1 MVLIKNW
8 DFTFVKYHIDISKN
22 QKNDVNII
30 TVVAL
35 VMLPFFPLGNV
46 FGSTFFLD
54 ELASL
59 NVIQYQMM
67 GSMMQNAMMCSMMSQ
82 IPEDV
87 IVKVTSPQVVE
98 TEKDVHITIMVL
110 DKTTAKP
117 LANSRVIVGI
127 ERGAPMTT
135 MDMIGPMFM
144 AQEQGDGK
152 YKISFMLDEAG
163 YYTIH
168 THVIPE
174 GKSMHSMMEN
184 HLDIGLI
191 AK

>member
-1 MVLIKNW
+1 
-8 DFTFVKYHIDISKN
+8 
-22 QKNDVNII
+22 VNTIAL
-30 TVVAL
+30 VAL
-35 VMLPFFPLGNV
+35 VILPFFSLGQV
-46 FGSTFFLD
+46 FGNTPFLA
-54 ELASL
+54 EPVSL

-67 GSMMQNAMMCSMMSQ
+67 GMMQSNMMCSMMSQ

-87 IVKVTSPQVVE
+87 IVKVTSPQVVGID
-98 TEKDVHITIMVL
+98 KNAHITIMVF
-110 DKTTAKP
+110 DKKTAEP
-117 LANSRVIVGI
+117 LVNSRIIISI

-135 MDMIGPMFM
+135 MDMIGPMFL
-144 AQEQGDGK
+144 AEEQGDGK
-152 YKISFMLDEAG
+152 YKIDFILDEIG
-163 YYTIH
+163 YYTLH

>member
-1 MVLIKNW
+1 
-8 DFTFVKYHIDISKN
+8 
-22 QKNDVNII
+22 VNTI
-30 TVVAL
+30 TLVAL
-35 VMLPFFPLGNV
+35 VMLPFFSLGQV
-46 FGSTFFLD
+46 FGNTPFLV
-54 ELASL
+54 EPVSL

-67 GSMMQNAMMCSMMSQ
+67 GSMMQGNMICSMMSQ

-87 IVKVTSPQVVE
+87 IVKVTSPQVVGID
-98 TEKDVHITIMVL
+98 KNAHITIMVL
-110 DKTTAKP
+110 DKKTAEP
-117 LANSRVIVGI
+117 LVNSRVIVGI

-135 MDMIGPMFM
+135 MDMMGPMFL
-144 AQEQGDGK
+144 AEEQGDGK
-152 YKISFMLDEAG
+152 YKINFILDEKG

-174 GKSMHSMMEN
+174 GKSMHSMMQN

>member
-1 MVLIKNW
+1 MN
-8 DFTFVKYHIDISKN
+8 T
-22 QKNDVNII
+22 I
-30 TVVAL
+30 TLVAL
-35 VMLPFFPLGNV
+35 VILPFFSFGEV
-46 FGSTFFLD
+46 FGYTPLLAD
-54 ELASL
+54 HASL

-67 GSMMQNAMMCSMMSQ
+67 GSMMQSNMMCSMMSQ

-87 IVKVTSPQVVE
+87 IVKVTSPQVVGID
-98 TEKDVHITIMVL
+98 KNAHITIMVF
-110 DKTTAKP
+110 DKKTAEP
-117 LANSRVIVGI
+117 LVNSLIIVGI

-135 MDMIGPMFM
+135 MDMIGPMFL
-144 AQEQGDGK
+144 AEEKDDSK
-152 YKISFMLDEAG
+152 YKINFRLDEKG
-163 YYTIH
+163 YYTVH

>member
-1 MVLIKNW
+1 MNP
-8 DFTFVKYHIDISKN
+8 
-22 QKNDVNII
+22 I
-30 TVVAL
+30 TLVAL
-35 VMLPFFPLGNV
+35 VILPFFSLGQV
-46 FGSTFFLD
+46 FGNTPFLA
-54 ELASL
+54 EPVSL

-67 GSMMQNAMMCSMMSQ
+67 GSRMQSNMMCSMMSQ

-87 IVKVTSPQVVE
+87 MIKVTSPQVIGID
-98 TEKDVHITIMVL
+98 KNAHITIMVF
-110 DKTTAKP
+110 DKKTAEP
-117 LANSRVIVGI
+117 LVNSRIIVGI

-135 MDMIGPMFM
+135 MDMIGPMFL
-144 AQEQGDGK
+144 AEEQGDGK
-152 YKISFMLDEAG
+152 YKINFILDEKG
-163 YYTIH
+163 YYTLH